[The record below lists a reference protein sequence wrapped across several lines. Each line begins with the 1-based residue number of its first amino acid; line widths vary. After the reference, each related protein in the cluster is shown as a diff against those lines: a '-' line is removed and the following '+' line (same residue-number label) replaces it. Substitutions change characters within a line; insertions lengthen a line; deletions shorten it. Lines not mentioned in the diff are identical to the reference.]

1 MYYSDMILEKIPEGK
16 YAVVWYNNIHKYKT
30 NTHDYFVNYVLKN
43 LETQEAK
50 VVSINIQESP
60 AIPLGLIFKDKQA
73 SYERLGK
80 IYTSLINIPKHSEN
94 SRINRQDVSLYKN
107 EEYFALQEKIV
118 LNDSHVYNL
127 LQRSREQTLLEY
139 TDVEGKKIL
148 FPSYVIAQYYYYR
161 SPSMSKQVMA
171 TYISNEDA
179 LKGLYKSV
187 RFLDEDGNAAIVL
200 KPNAKGRDGSEI
212 FRFAVHKYAHTMF
225 HKIYKD
231 LARSSKEIEQKLK
244 QKLEEKDMS
253 TEHKIATLSAFFPF
267 YGISYFK
274 YRGTEL
280 SDGRILVLEILA
292 EDSSYPFKS
301 LTIYRQSKSLKN
313 KIVQLGKVFN
323 TLRTNIN
330 NFMNSRT
337 PNSIFVPQS
346 VYTQQKMDGRLD
358 LTDKEINYDVL
369 DADDESESTNNVI
382 DINYLTDL
390 STNEAD
396 SSGDLDTSQA
406 NIENDTVYKPDGWD
420 ERERPGLEAFL
431 IMLEEAQKLVEA
443 KGEQFNYYVN
453 DEQMLPQKPT
463 YDKSRK
469 KWAKSLLIDDETPR
483 AYSCAYIEYNGKN
496 LCVFDVERDKRVKG
510 LSVLI
515 IAMKNNAPVSEGL
528 INNIL
533 LDFVKEA
540 GAWLQKVSTN
550 SFRHKTIYHIKAVNE
565 DTIKDW
571 AKRLLSSVNGL

>member
-1 MYYSDMILEKIPEGK
+1 MILEKLPEGK
-16 YAVVWYNNIHKYKT
+16 YAVIWYNNIHKYKT

-43 LETQEAK
+43 LDTQEVK
-50 VVSINIQESP
+50 VLSINIQESP

-73 SYERLGK
+73 SNERLGQM
-80 IYTSLINIPKHSEN
+80 YTSVINIPKHSEN
-94 SRINRQDVSLYKN
+94 SRINQQDISLYKN
-107 EEYFALQEKIV
+107 EEYFTLQEKIV
-118 LNDSHVYNL
+118 LNDDLAYNL

-139 TDVEGKKIL
+139 TDIEGKKIL

-171 TYISNEDA
+171 TYITNEDA
-179 LKGLYKSV
+179 LQGLYKSA
-187 RFLDEDGNAAIVL
+187 RFLDENGNAAIVL

-212 FRFAVHKYAHTMF
+212 FRFAVHQYARTMF

-231 LARSSKEIEQKLK
+231 LARSSKEIEQKFK
-244 QKLEEKDMS
+244 NKNIQMN
-253 TEHKIATLSAFFPF
+253 HKIATLSAFFPF
-267 YGISYFK
+267 YGLSYFK

-292 EDSSYPFKS
+292 EDSSYPFES

-330 NFMNSRT
+330 NFMNNKT
-337 PNSIFVPQS
+337 PNSVFVPQS

-369 DADDESESTNNVI
+369 DADDENESTNNVI

-396 SSGDLDTSQA
+396 SSGDLDTSKV

-431 IMLEEAQKLVEA
+431 FMLQTAQEKSID
-443 KGEQFNYYVN
+443 KGIQFNYMV
-453 DEQMLPQKPT
+453 DDQLMLPQKSIHDT
-463 YDKSRK
+463 SRK
-469 KWAKSLLIDDETPR
+469 KWLKGLMSDNLTPR
-483 AYSCAYIEYNGKN
+483 AYSCAFIEYNRKHI
-496 LCVFDVERDKRVKG
+496 CVFDIERDKRVEG
-510 LSVLI
+510 LSLLI
-515 IAMKNNAPVSEGL
+515 VHMKSNVPVGQD
-528 INNIL
+528 IVNDIL
-533 LDFVKEA
+533 VDFVKES
-540 GAWLQKVSTN
+540 GSWLQCVNTSKFRYKNIYHLKVLSEEN
-550 SFRHKTIYHIKAVNE
+550 IKGWANRLLKTIENI
-565 DTIKDW
+565 
-571 AKRLLSSVNGL
+571 